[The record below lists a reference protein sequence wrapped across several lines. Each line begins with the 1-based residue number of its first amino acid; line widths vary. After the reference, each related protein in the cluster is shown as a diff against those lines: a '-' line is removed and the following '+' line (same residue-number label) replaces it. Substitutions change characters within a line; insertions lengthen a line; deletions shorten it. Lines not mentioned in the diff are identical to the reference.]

1 VTRTRTETTNT
12 IATMNSRELFSR
24 RSFLKRATGTAF
36 GASVF
41 NTLLDLRLI
50 NNAMAGVNVSDY
62 KALVCVFLDG
72 GNDCNNMIIPA
83 PADPRYA
90 GYKSIRGPR
99 LALWEDQAAAAA
111 RPLIDGAA
119 NPNNY
124 WGVPLSTA
132 LTGSDA
138 YAVHNS
144 MAVGV
149 SNTVPHSS
157 VKSLFDTGKLSFVSN
172 LGVLA
177 YPVTKAQ
184 VNSKSAKLPPQLF
197 SHNDQVTQWQ
207 TGVPDA
213 ISRTGWGGRTMDK
226 MREELARLG
235 IPPGSISMSV
245 SLSGSNTWEVG
256 DTVNQFQVST
266 SGAVSFTNYTGARKT
281 IIDQVLR
288 DATASAGGDATLSGE
303 RTNLHLRDF
312 QKVNER
318 AIFNGAALSQ
328 ALTRL
333 TAGQPDAAVG
343 TQIDQSFGIVTG
355 GTTFNNLSSLEQQL
369 HTVARI
375 ISQRGFLGMQRQIFF
390 VKMGGHDTHG
400 DQPVAHAGLVSTAS
414 RAMGRFYD
422 AMVALGV
429 ANKVTQFT
437 ASDFGRTFKS
447 NGLGSDHAWGS
458 HHMVCGG
465 AVSGGRIFGTFPV
478 LSLNGPDDY
487 DSGSG
492 ATGRWIP
499 KLSIDEYCA
508 TLARWFGLGEAEL
521 DAVFPNLHRFSSR
534 NLGFMA

>member
-1 VTRTRTETTNT
+1 MT
-12 IATMNSRELFSR
+12 SRELLSR
-24 RSFLKRATGTAF
+24 RSFIRQATGTVF
-36 GASVF
+36 GASAF
-41 NTLLDLRLI
+41 NALFDLRLI

-62 KALVCVFLDG
+62 KALVCVFLGG
-72 GNDCNNMIIPA
+72 GNDCNNTIIPA

-90 GYKSIRGPR
+90 GYKTIRGPR
-99 LALWEDQAAAAA
+99 LALWEDQDAAANGSAVQ
-111 RPLIDGAA
+111 INGAN

-124 WGVPLSTA
+124 WAIPLSTA
-132 LTGSDA
+132 NTGSQA
-138 YAVHNS
+138 YAVHN
-144 MAVGV
+144 MMPAVQ
-149 SNTVPHSS
+149 N
-157 VKSLFDTGKLSFVSN
+157 LWNTGKLAFVTN
-172 LGVLA
+172 VGVLA
-177 YPVTKAQ
+177 QPVTRAQ
-184 VNSKSAKLPPQLF
+184 VRAGTAKLPPQLF

-207 TGVPDA
+207 TGIPDG

-235 IPPGSISMSV
+235 VPPGSISMSV
-245 SLSGSNTWEVG
+245 STSGSNTWEVG

-266 SGAVSFTNYTGARKT
+266 TGAVSFTNYTGSRKT

-288 DATASAGGDATLSGE
+288 DAASGGDSTLASQ
-303 RTNLHLRDF
+303 RTNLHLKDY

-333 TAGQPDAAVG
+333 TAGNPDAVTGSA
-343 TQIDQSFGIVTG
+343 IDTAFGIGINGV
-355 GTTFNNLSSLEQQL
+355 TFNNLSSLEQQL
-369 HTVARI
+369 HMVARI
-375 ISQRGFLGMQRQIFF
+375 IAERGFLGMQRQIFF
-390 VKMGGHDTHG
+390 VQLGGHDTHG
-400 DQPVAHAGLVSTAS
+400 DQPASHAGLVGTTS
-414 RAMGRFYD
+414 RAMGKFYD
-422 AMVALGV
+422 AMVALGIPE
-429 ANKVTQFT
+429 KVTQFT

-465 AVSGGRIFGTFPV
+465 AVNGGRLYGTFPELV
-478 LSLNGPDDY
+478 LNGNDDY

-499 KLSIDEYCA
+499 KLSIDEYSA

-521 DAVFPNLHRFSSR
+521 DTVFPNLSRFSSR